1 MGRRNICRILFY
13 IRAKVCA
20 HRGTVVF
27 EFDNECWSFCG
38 GTRYK
43 WRIQSPADVSI
54 LSNVTIVRRKKNGW
68 PSFGTL
74 YLVVVRGRLCEI
86 YACDETDTHLL
97 IKHTALI
104 HQMIWINYN
113 CLTSTDKAPHHIIIN
128 TILYVYGQR
137 SFADECIHTNHSQI
151 EKQTYTTNERE
162 NRPLCVVWTHN
173 LTKSMSTNKWPKHT
187 RVSIH
192 YYTRKYIYIDGV
204 RLILIK

>member
-1 MGRRNICRILFY
+1 MSQLSGERKTVDPVLGLYIWSSFVKSKKKKYFLRFMLVMRQTLICWLNR
-13 IRAKVCA
+13 
-20 HRGTVVF
+20 
-27 EFDNECWSFCG
+27 
-38 GTRYK
+38 
-43 WRIQSPADVSI
+43 
-54 LSNVTIVRRKKNGW
+54 
-68 PSFGTL
+68 
-74 YLVVVRGRLCEI
+74 
-86 YACDETDTHLL
+86 
-97 IKHTALI
+97 ALI

-137 SFADECIHTNHSQI
+137 SFVDECIHTNHSQI

>member
-1 MGRRNICRILFY
+1 MAHTITGWAWCCRKHQHFPHKFSKYFVKCHNCPAKEKRLTQFWDSIFGRRSWNQKKKYFLRFMLVMRQTLICWLNR
-13 IRAKVCA
+13 
-20 HRGTVVF
+20 
-27 EFDNECWSFCG
+27 
-38 GTRYK
+38 
-43 WRIQSPADVSI
+43 
-54 LSNVTIVRRKKNGW
+54 
-68 PSFGTL
+68 
-74 YLVVVRGRLCEI
+74 
-86 YACDETDTHLL
+86 
-97 IKHTALI
+97 ALI

-137 SFADECIHTNHSQI
+137 SFVDECIHTNHSQI